1 MWVKLAFK
9 LFSREFKRGELTII
23 FAAIALAVLTV
34 FSLSS
39 ITERIGLNIEQKS
52 SDFIAA
58 DRRLSSNH
66 EMDNI
71 YLTQAKAYKLQTAQM
86 LFFDS
91 MLFANDELVLGSVKA
106 TTNEYPLRGTLTV
119 KDSLNTLPYDASS
132 GPTKGNVWLSEGL
145 FYTLNVNVGDQ
156 VELGAG
162 VFTVSKVLVNEPDA
176 PFFSLSGNKRVLLNY
191 NDIETTQAVQPGSRV
206 FHRFLFAGE
215 EQNIQAFYSWLKP
228 KLKRNQNWEGIKDR
242 QSPLGENLQRA
253 ERFLLL
259 AGLFGIM
266 LAAVAM
272 AVSAKRYCERQ
283 YDPVA
288 MMKTLGGT
296 RQVIRNIFL
305 LHLTLVTSFSVI
317 VGLCLGFIL
326 QYIGAGYL
334 SQFMGTDL
342 PAAGFKPWLLS
353 ALIGIV
359 CALMFSLKPLLD
371 LFDIPPLRVLRR
383 NLGDKLA
390 ISRLHVSIS
399 LATIFALMLGFSG
412 SIKTTLILFFSTLLV
427 IVILFGISRLLFA
440 AGRQLGLRP
449 GSSWSLAIATL
460 QKRANA
466 NAVQL
471 ISFALAI
478 KLMLFLVV
486 LKNDLITDWQ
496 MQVPDDAPNMFIINI
511 AEREIEPLKQFFN
524 DNSIPHE
531 TFYPVF
537 KGRVDGVNGESFATR
552 VSKQEGEESDKD
564 AREGVS
570 REPNLT
576 WLDELPDGNEIIEG
590 EWFKK
595 GSADIEVSVFEGW
608 KDVLGL
614 KIGDRLSLL
623 INEQVIKAK
632 VTSFRKVDWGTIKPN
647 FVMILSPNMAG
658 KVPVTY
664 FSAAQLKDS
673 DTKAIS
679 KLLHQYPT
687 ISMIDIKS
695 RLEQAQSIIA
705 QVTLA
710 ISFVLSIVLI
720 SGALVLISQ
729 VQASLAERMQ
739 EVVILRTLGARGK
752 LIKLATLYEFL
763 LLGAIA
769 GFVAALVSDVAL
781 LIIQQQIFNV
791 DGRFHPY
798 IWFLGPLSGALFVA
812 IIGYFMVSNTM
823 KQNTQGL
830 LRKLA

>member
-9 LFSREFKRGELTII
+9 LFSREFRRGELTII

-66 EMDNI
+66 AFESDI
-71 YLTQAKAYKLQTAQM
+71 LEEAKEFNLKTAQM

-91 MLFANDELVLGSVKA
+91 MLFANDELILGSIKA
-106 TTNEYPLRGTLTV
+106 TTQGYPLRGKISI
-119 KDSLNTLPYDASS
+119 KDSLKSAAYDVET
-132 GPTKGNVWLSEGL
+132 GPKSGNVWLTEGL
-145 FYTLNVNVGDQ
+145 FYTLNINVGDQ

-162 VFTVSKVLVNEPDA
+162 VFTVSKVLINEPDA

-191 NDIETTQAVQPGSRV
+191 SDIPKTKAVQPGSRV
-206 FHRFLFAGE
+206 FHRLLFAGN
-215 EQNIQAFYSWLKP
+215 EQQLSNYYTWLKP
-228 KLKRNQNWEGIKDR
+228 QLKSNQNWEGIKDR
-242 QSPLGENLQRA
+242 QSPLGENLDRA

-288 MMKTLGGT
+288 MMKTLGGSRT
-296 RQVIRNIFL
+296 TIRNIFL
-305 LHLTLVTSFSVI
+305 LHLSLVTIFSIVI
-317 VGLCLGFIL
+317 GLMIGFVL

-334 SQFMGTDL
+334 SQFMGTEL
-342 PAAGFKPWLLS
+342 PQSGLRPWLLS
-353 ALIGIV
+353 AFIGVV

-383 NLGDKLA
+383 NLGDSLT
-390 ISRLHVSIS
+390 ISRIHVGVS
-399 LATIFALMLGFSG
+399 LLTIFVLMWLFSG
-412 SIKTTLILFFSTLLV
+412 EIVTTLILFGSTLLV
-427 IVILFGISRLLFA
+427 IIVLFGISRLFFA
-440 AGRQLGLRP
+440 AGRRLGLSP

-466 NAVQL
+466 NAIQL

-486 LKNDLITDWQ
+486 LKNDMISDWQ

-511 AEREIEPLKQFFN
+511 AEQEVDPLTQFFN
-524 DNSIPHE
+524 DQGISHE
-531 TFYPVF
+531 AFYPVF
-537 KGRVDGVNGESFATR
+537 SGRVDAVNDEAFERR
-552 VSKQEGEESDKD
+552 VSKQEGEENNKD
-564 AREGVS
+564 ARKGVR

-576 WLDELPDGNEIIEG
+576 WLDDLPDGNEITEG
-590 EWFKK
+590 SWFN
-595 GSADIEVSVFEGW
+595 GGDDIEVSVFEGW
-608 KDVLGL
+608 KDSLDLKLGDTITIL
-614 KIGDRLSLL
+614 V
-623 INEQVIKAK
+623 NEQNINVK
-632 VTSFRKVDWGTIKPN
+632 VTSFRSVDWGTLKPN

-664 FSAAQLKDS
+664 FSAAKLQDK
-673 DTKAIS
+673 DTKAVS
-679 KLLHQYPT
+679 QLLQRYPT

-695 RLEQAQSIIA
+695 RIEQAQSIIS

-710 ISFVLSIVLI
+710 IGFVLSIVLI

-739 EVVILRTLGARGK
+739 EVVILRTLGAKGR

-763 LLGAIA
+763 LLGAIS
-769 GFVAALVSDVAL
+769 GFVAAMVSDIAL
-781 LIIQQQIFNV
+781 LIIQQQLFSIE
-791 DGRFHPY
+791 GRLHPY
-798 IWFLGPLSGALFVA
+798 VWVLGPVSGALFVSA
-812 IIGYFMVSNTM
+812 IGYMMVSRTM

-830 LRKLA
+830 LRSLA